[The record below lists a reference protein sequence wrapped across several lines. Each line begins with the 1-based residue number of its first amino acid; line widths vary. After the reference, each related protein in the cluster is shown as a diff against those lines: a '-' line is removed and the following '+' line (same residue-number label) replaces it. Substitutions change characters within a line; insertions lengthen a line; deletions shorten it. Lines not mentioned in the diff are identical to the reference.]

1 MPPATTAID
10 DNAVIFRLPPCILS
24 ARVVYTCLTMFDAEE
39 LSNETLVWVREEEL
53 PQGVSHV
60 DMVRLLAGEL
70 SGLTGWRRRTLV
82 NTALDRE
89 AQDSTY
95 LGYGLAIPHA
105 RVFEIP
111 QPAVYLARS
120 TPGVDWQGSP
130 ARLVF
135 LVVVPEECPEWH
147 LQLLS
152 RIVRWR
158 QKSGLTEDEMVS
170 MPAEKLAAQL
180 RELLVL

>member
-1 MPPATTAID
+1 MMSD
-10 DNAVIFRLPPCILS
+10 G
-24 ARVVYTCLTMFDAEE
+24 E

-53 PQGVSHV
+53 PAGQSHV
-60 DMVRLLAGEL
+60 ELVRLLADEL
-70 SGLTGWRRRTLV
+70 AGLTGWRKRTLV

-105 RVFEIP
+105 RVFEIS
-111 QPAVYLARS
+111 QPAVYIARS
-120 TPGVDWQGSP
+120 TAGVDWQGCP

-158 QKSGLTEDEMVS
+158 QKSGLTEDEMVA
-170 MPAEKLAAQL
+170 MPAAELTAAM
-180 RELLVL
+180 RKLLVL

>member
-1 MPPATTAID
+1 
-10 DNAVIFRLPPCILS
+10 
-24 ARVVYTCLTMFDAEE
+24 MFEGE
-39 LSNETLVWVREEEL
+39 LSNETLVWVREDEL
-53 PQGVSHV
+53 PTGETHV
-60 DMVRLLAGEL
+60 ELVRLMAGEL
-70 SGLTGWRRRTLV
+70 AELTGWRKRTLV

-105 RVFEIP
+105 RVFGLT

-120 TPGVDWQGSP
+120 TPGVDWQGCP

-135 LVVVPEECPEWH
+135 LIVVPEECPEWH

-170 MPAEKLAAQL
+170 MPAAQLTATL

>member
-1 MPPATTAID
+1 MYD
-10 DNAVIFRLPPCILS
+10 G
-24 ARVVYTCLTMFDAEE
+24 E
-39 LSNETLVWVREEEL
+39 LSNETLVWVREDEL
-53 PQGVSHV
+53 PTGESHV
-60 DMVRLLAGEL
+60 DLVRLLAGEL
-70 SGLTGWRRRTLV
+70 AELTGWRKRTLV

-105 RVFEIP
+105 RVFGLT

-120 TPGVDWQGSP
+120 TPGVDWQGCP

-135 LVVVPEECPEWH
+135 LIVVPEECPEWH

-170 MPAEKLAAQL
+170 MPAAQLTTTL

>member
-1 MPPATTAID
+1 
-10 DNAVIFRLPPCILS
+10 
-24 ARVVYTCLTMFDAEE
+24 MFDAE
-39 LSNETLVWVREEEL
+39 LNNETLVWVREDEL
-53 PQGVSHV
+53 PSGEGHV
-60 DMVRLLAGEL
+60 ELVRLLAGEL
-70 SGLTGWRRRTLV
+70 AELTGWRKRTLV

-105 RVFEIP
+105 RVFGIT

-120 TPGVDWQGSP
+120 KDGVDWQGCP

-135 LVVVPEECPEWH
+135 MMVVPEECPEWH

-158 QKSGLTEDEMVS
+158 QKSGLTEDEMVT
-170 MPAEKLAAQL
+170 MPSDVLAGIL
-180 RELLVL
+180 RELLAL

>member
-1 MPPATTAID
+1 
-10 DNAVIFRLPPCILS
+10 
-24 ARVVYTCLTMFDAEE
+24 MFDAEE
-39 LSNETLVWVREEEL
+39 LSNETLVWVRDEEL
-53 PQGVSHV
+53 PAGANHAE
-60 DMVRLLAGEL
+60 MVRLLAGEL
-70 SGLTGWRRRTLV
+70 AGLTGWRKRTLV

-105 RVFEIP
+105 RVFDIP

-120 TPGVDWQGSP
+120 TPGVDWQGSL

-147 LQLLS
+147 LQILS
-152 RIVRWR
+152 RLVRWR
-158 QKSGLTEDEMVS
+158 QKSGLSEAEMLS
-170 MPAEKLAAQL
+170 MPADQLAAQL

>member
-1 MPPATTAID
+1 
-10 DNAVIFRLPPCILS
+10 
-24 ARVVYTCLTMFDAEE
+24 MFDGE
-39 LSNETLVWVREEEL
+39 LNNETLVWVREDEL
-53 PQGVSHV
+53 PTGETHV
-60 DMVRLLAGEL
+60 ELVRLMAGEL
-70 SGLTGWRRRTLV
+70 AELTGWRKRTLV

-105 RVFEIP
+105 RVFGLT

-120 TPGVDWQGSP
+120 TPGVDWQGCP

-135 LVVVPEECPEWH
+135 LIVVPEECPEWH

-170 MPAEKLAAQL
+170 MPADKLTATL

>member
-1 MPPATTAID
+1 
-10 DNAVIFRLPPCILS
+10 
-24 ARVVYTCLTMFDAEE
+24 MFDGE
-39 LSNETLVWVREEEL
+39 LSNETLVWVREDEL
-53 PQGVSHV
+53 PTGEPHV
-60 DMVRLLAGEL
+60 ELVRLLTGEL
-70 SGLTGWRRRTLV
+70 AELTGWRKRTLV

-105 RVFEIP
+105 RVFGLT

-120 TPGVDWQGSP
+120 TPGVDWQGCP

-135 LVVVPEECPEWH
+135 LIVVPEECPEWH
-147 LQLLS
+147 LQRLS

-170 MPAEKLAAQL
+170 MPADKLTATL

>member
-1 MPPATTAID
+1 MMSD
-10 DNAVIFRLPPCILS
+10 G
-24 ARVVYTCLTMFDAEE
+24 E

-53 PQGVSHV
+53 PAGQDHV
-60 DMVRLLAGEL
+60 ELVRLLAGEL
-70 SGLTGWRRRTLV
+70 AGLTGWRKRTLV

-105 RVFEIP
+105 RVFEIS
-111 QPAVYLARS
+111 QPAVYIARS
-120 TPGVDWQGSP
+120 TAGVDWQGCP

-158 QKSGLTEDEMVS
+158 QKSGLTEDEMVA
-170 MPAEKLAAQL
+170 MPAAELIATM
-180 RELLVL
+180 RNLLVL

>member
-1 MPPATTAID
+1 M
-10 DNAVIFRLPPCILS
+10 S
-24 ARVVYTCLTMFDAEE
+24 MFDGE
-39 LSNETLVWVREEEL
+39 LSNETLVWVRGEEL
-53 PQGVSHV
+53 PTGMPHV
-60 DMVRLLAGEL
+60 DLVRLMAGEL
-70 SGLTGWRRRTLV
+70 AELTGWRKRTLV

-105 RVFEIP
+105 RIFGLT

-120 TPGVDWQGSP
+120 TAGVDWQGCP

-135 LVVVPEECPEWH
+135 LIVVPEECPEWH

-152 RIVRWR
+152 RIVCWR

-170 MPAEKLAAQL
+170 MPAEQLTATL

>member
-1 MPPATTAID
+1 
-10 DNAVIFRLPPCILS
+10 
-24 ARVVYTCLTMFDAEE
+24 MFDGE
-39 LSNETLVWVREEEL
+39 LNNETLVWVREDEL
-53 PQGVSHV
+53 PTGEAHV
-60 DMVRLLAGEL
+60 DLVRLLAGEL
-70 SGLTGWRRRTLV
+70 AELTGWRKRTLV

-105 RVFEIP
+105 RVFGLT

-120 TPGVDWQGSP
+120 TPGVDWQGCP

-135 LVVVPEECPEWH
+135 LIVVPEECPEWH

-170 MPAEKLAAQL
+170 MPADKLTATL

>member
-1 MPPATTAID
+1 MYD
-10 DNAVIFRLPPCILS
+10 G
-24 ARVVYTCLTMFDAEE
+24 E

-53 PQGVSHV
+53 PMGEPHV
-60 DMVRLLAGEL
+60 ELVRLLAGEL
-70 SGLTGWRRRTLV
+70 AELTGWRKRTLV

-105 RVFEIP
+105 RVFGLT

-120 TPGVDWQGSP
+120 IPGVDWQGCP

-135 LVVVPEECPEWH
+135 LIVVPEECPEWH

-170 MPAEKLAAQL
+170 MPADKLTATL

>member
-1 MPPATTAID
+1 MYD
-10 DNAVIFRLPPCILS
+10 G
-24 ARVVYTCLTMFDAEE
+24 E
-39 LSNETLVWVREEEL
+39 LSNETLVWVREDEL
-53 PQGVSHV
+53 PTGEAHV
-60 DMVRLLAGEL
+60 DLVRLMAGEL
-70 SGLTGWRRRTLV
+70 AELTGWRKRTLV

-105 RVFEIP
+105 RVFGLT

-120 TPGVDWQGSP
+120 TPGVDWQGCL

-135 LVVVPEECPEWH
+135 LIVVPEECPEWH

-170 MPAEKLAAQL
+170 MPAEKLTATL

>member
-1 MPPATTAID
+1 
-10 DNAVIFRLPPCILS
+10 
-24 ARVVYTCLTMFDAEE
+24 MFDGE
-39 LSNETLVWVREEEL
+39 LSNETLVWVREDEL
-53 PQGVSHV
+53 PIGEVHV
-60 DMVRLLAGEL
+60 DLVRLLAGEL
-70 SGLTGWRRRTLV
+70 AELTGWRKRTLV

-105 RVFEIP
+105 RVFGLT

-120 TPGVDWQGSP
+120 TPGVDWQGCP

-135 LVVVPEECPEWH
+135 LIVVPEECPEWH

-170 MPAEKLAAQL
+170 MPAEKLTATL
-180 RELLVL
+180 RDLLVL

>member
-1 MPPATTAID
+1 M
-10 DNAVIFRLPPCILS
+10 
-24 ARVVYTCLTMFDAEE
+24 MFDGE

-53 PQGVSHV
+53 PTGESHV
-60 DMVRLLAGEL
+60 DLVRLMAGEL
-70 SGLTGWRRRTLV
+70 AELTGWRKRTLV

-120 TPGVDWQGSP
+120 TAGVDWQGSP

-135 LVVVPEECPEWH
+135 LIVVPEECPEWH

-158 QKSGLTEDEMVS
+158 QKSGLSEEEMVT
-170 MPAEKLAAQL
+170 MPAAQLTEML

>member
-1 MPPATTAID
+1 MSYPGIGLALQRD
-10 DNAVIFRLPPCILS
+10 GRYSEYVM
-24 ARVVYTCLTMFDAEE
+24 YDADE

-53 PQGVSHV
+53 PTGESHV

-70 SGLTGWRRRTLV
+70 AGLTGWRKRTLV

-120 TPGVDWQGSP
+120 SRGVDWQGSP

-135 LVVVPEECPEWH
+135 LVVVPEERPEWH

-158 QKSGLTEDEMVS
+158 QKNGLSEDEMVQ
-170 MPAEKLAAQL
+170 MPADELTQQL
-180 RELLVL
+180 RELLTLK

>member
-1 MPPATTAID
+1 
-10 DNAVIFRLPPCILS
+10 
-24 ARVVYTCLTMFDAEE
+24 MFDGE
-39 LSNETLVWVREEEL
+39 LNNETLVWVRENEL
-53 PQGVSHV
+53 PTGETHV
-60 DMVRLLAGEL
+60 ELVRLMAGEL
-70 SGLTGWRRRTLV
+70 AELTGWRKRTLV

-105 RVFEIP
+105 RVFGLT

-120 TPGVDWQGSP
+120 TPGVDWQGCP

-135 LVVVPEECPEWH
+135 LIVVPEECPEWH

-158 QKSGLTEDEMVS
+158 QKSGLSEDEMVS
-170 MPAEKLAAQL
+170 MPAAQLTTTL

>member
-1 MPPATTAID
+1 MM
-10 DNAVIFRLPPCILS
+10 S
-24 ARVVYTCLTMFDAEE
+24 EGE

-53 PQGVSHV
+53 PAGQSHV
-60 DMVRLLAGEL
+60 ELVRLLAGEL
-70 SGLTGWRRRTLV
+70 AGLTGWRKRTLV

-105 RVFEIP
+105 RVFEIS
-111 QPAVYLARS
+111 QPAVYIARS
-120 TPGVDWQGSP
+120 TAGVDWQGCP

-135 LVVVPEECPEWH
+135 LVVVPEERPEWH

-158 QKSGLTEDEMVS
+158 QKSGLTEDEMVA
-170 MPAEKLAAQL
+170 MPAAELTAAM
-180 RELLVL
+180 RNLLVL

>member
-1 MPPATTAID
+1 
-10 DNAVIFRLPPCILS
+10 
-24 ARVVYTCLTMFDAEE
+24 MFDAEE
-39 LSNETLVWVREEEL
+39 LSKETLVWVRDEEL
-53 PQGVSHV
+53 PQGEDHAA
-60 DMVRLLAGEL
+60 MVRLLAGEL
-70 SGLTGWRRRTLV
+70 AGLTGWSKRSLIQ
-82 NTALDRE
+82 TALDRE

-105 RVFEIP
+105 RVFDIP

-120 TPGVDWQGSP
+120 TPGVDWQGSM

-158 QKSGLTEDEMVS
+158 QKSGLSEEEMVS
-170 MPAEKLAAQL
+170 MPAATLAAGL

>member
-1 MPPATTAID
+1 MS
-10 DNAVIFRLPPCILS
+10 RLCLEICC
-24 ARVVYTCLTMFDAEE
+24 AGVYDGVVMFDAEE
-39 LSNETLVWVREEEL
+39 LSKETLVWVRDEEL
-53 PQGVSHV
+53 PQREDHAA
-60 DMVRLLAGEL
+60 MVRLLAGEL
-70 SGLTGWRRRTLV
+70 AGLTGWSKRSLIQ
-82 NTALDRE
+82 TALDRE

-105 RVFEIP
+105 RVFDIP

-120 TPGVDWQGSP
+120 TPGVDWQGSM

-158 QKSGLTEDEMVS
+158 QKSGLSEEEMVS
-170 MPAEKLAAQL
+170 MPAATLAAGL

>member
-1 MPPATTAID
+1 
-10 DNAVIFRLPPCILS
+10 
-24 ARVVYTCLTMFDAEE
+24 MFDAEE
-39 LSNETLVWVREEEL
+39 MSNETLVWVREDEL
-53 PQGVSHV
+53 PAGASHV
-60 DMVRLLAGEL
+60 EMVKLLAGEL
-70 SGLTGWRRRTLV
+70 AGLTGWSKRTLV

-89 AQDSTY
+89 AQESTY

-105 RVFEIP
+105 RVFGLT

-120 TPGVDWQGSP
+120 TAGVDWDGSA

-170 MPAEKLAAQL
+170 MPAEELTRVL

>member
-1 MPPATTAID
+1 
-10 DNAVIFRLPPCILS
+10 
-24 ARVVYTCLTMFDAEE
+24 MFDGE
-39 LSNETLVWVREEEL
+39 LNNETLVWVRGEEL
-53 PQGVSHV
+53 PVGVDHV
-60 DMVRLLAGEL
+60 DMVRLMAGEL
-70 SGLTGWRRRTLV
+70 AGLTGWRARTLV

-89 AQDSTY
+89 AQESTY

-105 RVFEIP
+105 RVFGLT

-120 TPGVDWQGSP
+120 TPGVDWQGSA

-170 MPAEKLAAQL
+170 MPAEKLAEQL

>member
-1 MPPATTAID
+1 
-10 DNAVIFRLPPCILS
+10 
-24 ARVVYTCLTMFDAEE
+24 MFEGE
-39 LSNETLVWVREEEL
+39 LSNETLVWVREDEL
-53 PQGVSHV
+53 PTGETHV
-60 DMVRLLAGEL
+60 ELVRLMAGEL
-70 SGLTGWRRRTLV
+70 VELTGWRKRTLV

-105 RVFEIP
+105 RVFGLT

-120 TPGVDWQGSP
+120 TSGVDWQGCP

-135 LVVVPEECPEWH
+135 LIVVPEECPEWH

-170 MPAEKLAAQL
+170 MPAAQLTGTL

>member
-1 MPPATTAID
+1 
-10 DNAVIFRLPPCILS
+10 
-24 ARVVYTCLTMFDAEE
+24 MFDAEE

-53 PQGVSHV
+53 PAGESHV

-70 SGLTGWRRRTLV
+70 AGLTGWRKRTLV

-89 AQDSTY
+89 AQDSIY

-120 TPGVDWQGSP
+120 TAGVDWQGSP

-135 LVVVPEECPEWH
+135 LIVVPEECPEWH

-158 QKSGLTEDEMVS
+158 QKSGLSEEEMVT
-170 MPAEKLAAQL
+170 MPAAQLTEML

>member
-1 MPPATTAID
+1 M
-10 DNAVIFRLPPCILS
+10 
-24 ARVVYTCLTMFDAEE
+24 YDADE
-39 LSNETLVWVREEEL
+39 LSNETLVWVRGEEL
-53 PQGVSHV
+53 PAGESHV
-60 DMVRLLAGEL
+60 EMVRLLAGEL
-70 SGLTGWRRRTLV
+70 AGLTGWRKRTLV

-120 TPGVDWQGSP
+120 SRGVDWQGSP
-130 ARLVF
+130 ARLIF
-135 LVVVPEECPEWH
+135 LVVVPEERPEWH

-158 QKSGLTEDEMVS
+158 QKSGFSEDELVA
-170 MPAEKLAAQL
+170 MPAGELAEQL
-180 RELLVL
+180 RGILALN

>member
-1 MPPATTAID
+1 ML
-10 DNAVIFRLPPCILS
+10 RS
-24 ARVVYTCLTMFDAEE
+24 AMYDVE
-39 LSNETLVWVREEEL
+39 LRNETLVWVRADEL
-53 PQGVSHV
+53 PAGESHV
-60 DMVRLLAGEL
+60 DMVRLMAGEL
-70 SGLTGWRRRTLV
+70 AELTGWRKRTLV

-105 RVFEIP
+105 RVFGLG

-120 TPGVDWQGSP
+120 VAGVDWQGSV
-130 ARLVF
+130 AHLVF
-135 LVVVPEECPEWH
+135 LVVVPEEFPEWH

-158 QKSGLTEDEMVS
+158 QKSGLTEDEMVQ
-170 MPAEKLAAQL
+170 MPADELAEML
-180 RELLVL
+180 RRLLVL

>member
-1 MPPATTAID
+1 
-10 DNAVIFRLPPCILS
+10 
-24 ARVVYTCLTMFDAEE
+24 MFDGE
-39 LSNETLVWVREEEL
+39 LNNETLVWVREEEL
-53 PQGVSHV
+53 PAGQSHV
-60 DMVRLLAGEL
+60 ELVRLLAGEL
-70 SGLTGWRRRTLV
+70 AGLTGWRKRTLV

-105 RVFEIP
+105 RVFEIS
-111 QPAVYLARS
+111 QPAVYIARS
-120 TPGVDWQGSP
+120 TAGVDWQGCP

-158 QKSGLTEDEMVS
+158 QKSGLTEDEMVA
-170 MPAEKLAAQL
+170 MPAAELTATMWN
-180 RELLVL
+180 LLVL

>member
-1 MPPATTAID
+1 
-10 DNAVIFRLPPCILS
+10 
-24 ARVVYTCLTMFDAEE
+24 MFDAEE

-60 DMVRLLAGEL
+60 DLVRLLAGEL

-111 QPAVYLARS
+111 SLPCTLPAAPLGWIGRVLRLALCSWWWCPRNAPS
-120 TPGVDWQGSP
+120 GTCSCSAALYAGARRAGSP
-130 ARLVF
+130 RT
-135 LVVVPEECPEWH
+135 
-147 LQLLS
+147 
-152 RIVRWR
+152 RW
-158 QKSGLTEDEMVS
+158 
-170 MPAEKLAAQL
+170 
-180 RELLVL
+180 

>member
-1 MPPATTAID
+1 
-10 DNAVIFRLPPCILS
+10 
-24 ARVVYTCLTMFDAEE
+24 MFYGEE

-53 PQGVSHV
+53 PQGESHV
-60 DMVRLLAGEL
+60 ELVRLMAGEL

-120 TPGVDWQGSP
+120 SAGVNWQGSA

-158 QKSGLTEDEMVS
+158 QKSGLTEDEMVT
-170 MPAEKLAAQL
+170 MPAERLAAEL
-180 RELLVL
+180 RKVLAL

>member
-1 MPPATTAID
+1 MIYPFL
-10 DNAVIFRLPPCILS
+10 V
-24 ARVVYTCLTMFDAEE
+24 MFDGE
-39 LSNETLVWVREEEL
+39 LNNETLVWVRGEEL
-53 PQGVSHV
+53 PCGESHV
-60 DMVRLLAGEL
+60 EMVRLLAGEL
-70 SGLTGWRRRTLV
+70 AGLTGWRKRTLV

-89 AQDSTY
+89 AQESTY

-105 RVFEIP
+105 RVFGLT

-120 TPGVDWQGSP
+120 TPGVDWQGSV

-170 MPAEKLAAQL
+170 MPSEELATAL

>member
-1 MPPATTAID
+1 
-10 DNAVIFRLPPCILS
+10 
-24 ARVVYTCLTMFDAEE
+24 MFDGE
-39 LSNETLVWVREEEL
+39 LSNETLVWVREDEL
-53 PQGVSHV
+53 PTGEAHV
-60 DMVRLLAGEL
+60 DLVRLMAGEL
-70 SGLTGWRRRTLV
+70 AELTGWRKRTRV

-105 RVFEIP
+105 RVFGLT

-120 TPGVDWQGSP
+120 TPGVDWQGCL

-135 LVVVPEECPEWH
+135 LIVVPEECPEWH

-170 MPAEKLAAQL
+170 MPAEKLTATL

>member
-1 MPPATTAID
+1 MYD
-10 DNAVIFRLPPCILS
+10 G
-24 ARVVYTCLTMFDAEE
+24 E
-39 LSNETLVWVREEEL
+39 LSNETLVWVRGEEL
-53 PQGVSHV
+53 PTGESHV
-60 DMVRLLAGEL
+60 DLVRLLAGEL
-70 SGLTGWRRRTLV
+70 AELTGWRKRTLV

-105 RVFEIP
+105 RVFGLT

-120 TPGVDWQGSP
+120 TSGVDWQGCQ

-135 LVVVPEECPEWH
+135 LIVVPEECPEWH

-158 QKSGLTEDEMVS
+158 QKSGLTEDEIVS
-170 MPAEKLAAQL
+170 MPAGKLAEDL
-180 RELLVL
+180 RNLLEL

>member
-1 MPPATTAID
+1 MYHGQ
-10 DNAVIFRLPPCILS
+10 V
-24 ARVVYTCLTMFDAEE
+24 MFDADE

-53 PQGVSHV
+53 PTCESHV
-60 DMVRLLAGEL
+60 DMVRLMADEL
-70 SGLTGWRRRTLV
+70 SGLTGWRKRTLV

-89 AQDSTY
+89 AQDSTD

-105 RVFEIP
+105 RVFDIP

-120 TPGVDWQGSP
+120 TKGVNWQGSQ
-130 ARLVF
+130 AQLVF
-135 LVVVPEECPEWH
+135 LVVVPEERPEWH

-158 QKSGLTEDEMVS
+158 QKNMQHEAEIMS
-170 MPAEKLAAQL
+170 MPAAELTAQL
-180 RELLVL
+180 RSLLTLQ

>member
-1 MPPATTAID
+1 MK
-10 DNAVIFRLPPCILS
+10 S
-24 ARVVYTCLTMFDAEE
+24 TMFDSE
-39 LSNETLVWVREEEL
+39 LSSETLVWVRESEL
-53 PQGVSHV
+53 PAGESHV
-60 DMVRLLAGEL
+60 ELVRLMAGEL

-120 TPGVDWQGSP
+120 SAGVNWQGSA

-170 MPAEKLAAQL
+170 MPAAELTRIL
-180 RELLVL
+180 RELLAL

>member
-1 MPPATTAID
+1 
-10 DNAVIFRLPPCILS
+10 
-24 ARVVYTCLTMFDAEE
+24 MFDGE
-39 LSNETLVWVREEEL
+39 LNNETLVWVREEEL
-53 PQGVSHV
+53 PAGQSHV
-60 DMVRLLAGEL
+60 ELVRLLAGEL
-70 SGLTGWRRRTLV
+70 AGLTGWRKRTLV

-105 RVFEIP
+105 RVFEIS
-111 QPAVYLARS
+111 QPAVYIARS
-120 TPGVDWQGSP
+120 TAGVDWQGCP

-158 QKSGLTEDEMVS
+158 QKSGLTEDEMVN
-170 MPAEKLAAQL
+170 MPADTLAASL
-180 RELLVL
+180 RELLAL

>member
-1 MPPATTAID
+1 MYD
-10 DNAVIFRLPPCILS
+10 G
-24 ARVVYTCLTMFDAEE
+24 E
-39 LSNETLVWVREEEL
+39 LSNETLVWVRKEEL
-53 PQGVSHV
+53 PMGEPHV
-60 DMVRLLAGEL
+60 ELVRLLAGEL
-70 SGLTGWRRRTLV
+70 AELTGWRKRTLV

-105 RVFEIP
+105 RVFGLT

-120 TPGVDWQGSP
+120 TPGVDWQGCP

-135 LVVVPEECPEWH
+135 LIVVPEECPEWH

-170 MPAEKLAAQL
+170 MPADKLTATL

>member
-1 MPPATTAID
+1 MYD
-10 DNAVIFRLPPCILS
+10 G
-24 ARVVYTCLTMFDAEE
+24 E
-39 LSNETLVWVREEEL
+39 LSNETLVWVREDEL
-53 PQGVSHV
+53 PTGESHV
-60 DMVRLLAGEL
+60 DLVRLLAGEL
-70 SGLTGWRRRTLV
+70 AELTGWRKRTLV

-105 RVFEIP
+105 RVFGLT

-120 TPGVDWQGSP
+120 TAGVDWQGCP

-135 LVVVPEECPEWH
+135 LIVVPEECPEWH

-170 MPAEKLAAQL
+170 MPADKLATTL

>member
-1 MPPATTAID
+1 
-10 DNAVIFRLPPCILS
+10 
-24 ARVVYTCLTMFDAEE
+24 MFDGE
-39 LSNETLVWVREEEL
+39 LNNETLVWVRENEL
-53 PQGVSHV
+53 PTGETHV
-60 DMVRLLAGEL
+60 DLVRLMAGEL
-70 SGLTGWRRRTLV
+70 AELTGWRKRTLV

-105 RVFEIP
+105 RVFGLT

-120 TPGVDWQGSP
+120 TPGVDWQGCP

-135 LVVVPEECPEWH
+135 LIVVPEECPEWH

-158 QKSGLTEDEMVS
+158 QKSGLSEDEMVS
-170 MPAEKLAAQL
+170 MPAAQLTTTL

>member
-1 MPPATTAID
+1 
-10 DNAVIFRLPPCILS
+10 
-24 ARVVYTCLTMFDAEE
+24 MFDGE
-39 LSNETLVWVREEEL
+39 LNNETLVWVREDEL
-53 PQGVSHV
+53 PTGETHV
-60 DMVRLLAGEL
+60 ELVRLMAGEL
-70 SGLTGWRRRTLV
+70 AELTGWRKRTLV

-105 RVFEIP
+105 RVFGLT

-120 TPGVDWQGSP
+120 TPGVDWQGCP

-135 LVVVPEECPEWH
+135 LIVVPEECPEWH

-170 MPAEKLAAQL
+170 MPAAQLTTTL

>member
-1 MPPATTAID
+1 MGMMT
-10 DNAVIFRLPPCILS
+10 
-24 ARVVYTCLTMFDAEE
+24 EGE
-39 LSNETLVWVREEEL
+39 LSNETLVWVRENEL
-53 PQGVSHV
+53 PTGESYAG
-60 DMVRLLAGEL
+60 MVRLMAEELA
-70 SGLTGWRRRTLV
+70 GLTGWRSRTLV

-89 AQDSTY
+89 AQESTY

-105 RVFEIP
+105 RVFGISR
-111 QPAVYLARS
+111 PAVYLARS
-120 TPGVDWQGSP
+120 YAGVDWQGSP

-135 LVVVPEECPEWH
+135 LVVVPEEAPEWH

-158 QKSGLTEDEMVS
+158 QKSGLTEDEMVT
-170 MPAEKLAAQL
+170 MPAAELTAML